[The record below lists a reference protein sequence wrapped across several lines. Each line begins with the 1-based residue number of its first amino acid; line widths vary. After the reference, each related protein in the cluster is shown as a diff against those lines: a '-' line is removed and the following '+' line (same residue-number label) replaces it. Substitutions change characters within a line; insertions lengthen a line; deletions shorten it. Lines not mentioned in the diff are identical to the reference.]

1 MDRTNAERQ
10 RRYTARLKEGV
21 TNAAAA
27 KSSSKAEKAEIARL
41 QADVARLC
49 AVLAKSAAEI
59 DPATLTDGRVHE
71 LEIALQTRD
80 KEIAALKA
88 EVAQLRAALGSLL

>member
-27 KSSSKAEKAEIARL
+27 KSSSKAEHAEIARL
-41 QADVARLC
+41 
-49 AVLAKSAAEI
+49 
-59 DPATLTDGRVHE
+59 
-71 LEIALQTRD
+71 
-80 KEIAALKA
+80 
-88 EVAQLRAALGSLL
+88 